1 MAYRHFPVRFTPE
14 QFALIEAAAKQ
25 QGCHKTHIVRQ
36 AVDCFLSGQGQR
48 SDRDVRL
55 CRLSEYAQIALD
67 TIIAKTYP
75 ELRDVIVAKTNE
87 RMVQYHGQ

>member
-14 QFALIEAAAKQ
+14 QFALIEAAARE

-36 AVDCFLSGQGQR
+36 AVDCFLSRQGQQT
-48 SDRDVRL
+48 DIDVRL
-55 CRLSEYAQIALD
+55 CRLSEYSQIALD
-67 TIIAKTYP
+67 TIIAKLYP
-75 ELRDVIVAKTNE
+75 EMRDPIVAKTNE

>member
-14 QFALIEAAAKQ
+14 QFALIEAAAKL

-36 AVDCFLSGQGQR
+36 AVDCFLSGQRQQ

-55 CRLSEYAQIALD
+55 CRLSEYSQIALD